1 MRYPQHPSL
10 SALLT
15 TYSVSACVNHLQS
28 VKSTAFRL
36 NGRMLFCPETETK
49 TRASNAELR
58 LLRFMAVEMADAG
71 NFGAL

>member
-1 MRYPQHPSL
+1 
-10 SALLT
+10 
-15 TYSVSACVNHLQS
+15 
-28 VKSTAFRL
+28 
-36 NGRMLFCPETETK
+36 MLFCPETETK